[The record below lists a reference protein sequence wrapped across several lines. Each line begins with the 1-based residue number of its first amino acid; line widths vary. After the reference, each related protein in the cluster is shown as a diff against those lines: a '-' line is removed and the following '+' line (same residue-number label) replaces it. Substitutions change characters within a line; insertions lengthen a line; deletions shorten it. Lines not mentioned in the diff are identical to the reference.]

1 MRLMIPLSLAIL
13 LLVSGCVSEPAVTE
27 EQTVT
32 QDWNPD
38 GIISAGEYQY
48 SQRLSDSMQIHWATT
63 DTMIRLAVVG
73 RTPGWVGIGFGTSR
87 MNVGVDYI
95 FGYPE
100 GDDLVVQD
108 MYGENPRCPMQPDS
122 AIGGTDDILR
132 YGGRQADGVTTIE
145 FERLLNTGDSF
156 DHILRF
162 DEEIP
167 IIWSLSDSASIGV
180 QHRERGTTTI
190 VLRR

>member
-1 MRLMIPLSLAIL
+1 LAIL

-27 EQTVT
+27 EQIVT
-32 QDWNPD
+32 RGWMPD
-38 GIISAGEYQY
+38 GIISDGEYQY
-48 SQRLSDSMQIHWATT
+48 SQRLSESMQIHRATT
-63 DTMIRLAVVG
+63 DTMIRLAIVG
-73 RTPGWVGIGFGTSR
+73 RTTGWVGIGFGTSR

-108 MYGENPRCPMQPDS
+108 MYGENLRCPMQMDS

-145 FERLLNTGDSF
+145 FERLLDTGDSF

-167 IIWSLSDSASIGV
+167 IIRSLSDSASIEV
-180 QHRERGTTTI
+180 PHRERGATTI